1 MVDQES
7 EHKKHLVKSLC
18 SSFPHRRF
26 AGAPI
31 PGRILL
37 ETERVAQNFHLV
49 RSLIPFLLLS
59 NCWNLT
65 LSTFSLFLA
74 TASSVT
80 PCCEISNIRMIV
92 LISIFPLLCWF
103 LSLTE
108 PQQECCRTY
117 PCSLS
122 KVTKFL
128 LNGLSN
134 FLEFLF
140 WKANHQLSGFG
151 QNVQTFLNNC
161 FLRCDKN
168 DTTKNKY
175 VILGLI
181 YLNCSS
187 FIDSLSSQISF
198 AWVFDFRNRDQ

>member
-1 MVDQES
+1 MLLFSSSPFCWGPNTWKNSSSDWKGGSKFPPGVKPDPFSIVVKLLKLNAVNILPLSAHCFKYHALLWDQQY
-7 EHKKHLVKSLC
+7 KDD
-18 SSFPHRRF
+18 
-26 AGAPI
+26 
-31 PGRILL
+31 
-37 ETERVAQNFHLV
+37 
-49 RSLIPFLLLS
+49 RSHQH
-59 NCWNLT
+59 
-65 LSTFSLFLA
+65 FSD
-74 TASSVT
+74 T
-80 PCCEISNIRMIV
+80 V
-92 LISIFPLLCWF
+92 LISF
-103 LSLTE
+103 LNWAE
-108 PQQECCRTY
+108 QKYCRTY

-187 FIDSLSSQISF
+187 FIDSLSS
-198 AWVFDFRNRDQ
+198 